1 MRRREFIGL
10 LGATAALSAP
20 AWGQQRA
27 HPTIGILYNQSPEVE
42 EDFMPAFYRGLSE
55 LGYTAGNNV
64 AFEFSSADGHPERQ
78 PALAADMVRRN
89 VSLIIAQTGIF
100 ALAAKAATQT
110 IPIIFMDGRDP
121 VANGLVTSFNRPG
134 GNVTGVALLATAL
147 TSKRFELLHQLVPSV
162 QTSAMLVGLATNAP
176 YIQDET
182 REVQSAARALGVRVL
197 VLSVPTESDIPAA
210 FATLIEQRAD
220 ALLLSASIGFRKA
233 KARDQVLSLATRHA
247 IPTMF
252 SDSVSVARGALA
264 SYGLDW
270 PEAYRQV
277 GLYAGRI
284 LNGVNPADLPVVQPT
299 KFNLM
304 FNLKTAKALGIEI
317 PPNLIALADQI
328 IE

>member
-1 MRRREFIGL
+1 MQRREFIGL

-27 HPTIGILYNQSPEVE
+27 HPTIGILYNQSPEAE
-42 EDFMPAFYRGLSE
+42 EDFMPAFYRGLFE
-55 LGYTAGNNV
+55 LGYTVGNNV
-64 AFEFSSADGHPERQ
+64 AIEFSSADGHPERQ
-78 PALAADMVRRN
+78 PALAADMVRRD

-100 ALAAKAATQT
+100 AKAAKAATQT

-147 TSKRFELLHQLVPSV
+147 TSKRFELLHQLVPSA

-176 YIQDET
+176 YIEDET

-197 VLSVPTESDIPAA
+197 VISVPTESELPAA
-210 FATLIEQRAD
+210 FATVVEQRAG
-220 ALLLSASIGFRKA
+220 ALLLSASIGFRR
-233 KARDQVLSLATRHA
+233 ARDQVLSLATRHA
-247 IPTMF
+247 IPTVF
-252 SDSVSVARGALA
+252 SDNVSVARGALA

-277 GLYAGRI
+277 GLYAGRV
-284 LNGVNPADLPVVQPT
+284 LNGVNPGDLPVVQPT
-299 KFNLM
+299 KFELM
-304 FNLKTAKALGIEI
+304 FNLKTAKALGLTI
-317 PPNLIALADQI
+317 PESLLATADEVIQ
-328 IE
+328 

>member
-1 MRRREFIGL
+1 
-10 LGATAALSAP
+10 
-20 AWGQQRA
+20 
-27 HPTIGILYNQSPEVE
+27 
-42 EDFMPAFYRGLSE
+42 
-55 LGYTAGNNV
+55 
-64 AFEFSSADGHPERQ
+64 
-78 PALAADMVRRN
+78 
-89 VSLIIAQTGIF
+89 
-100 ALAAKAATQT
+100 
-110 IPIIFMDGRDP
+110 
-121 VANGLVTSFNRPG
+121 
-134 GNVTGVALLATAL
+134 
-147 TSKRFELLHQLVPSV
+147 
-162 QTSAMLVGLATNAP
+162 
-176 YIQDET
+176 
-182 REVQSAARALGVRVL
+182 VQSAARALGVRVL

>member
-27 HPTIGILYNQSPEVE
+27 HPTIGVLYNQTPEAE

-55 LGYTAGNNV
+55 QGYTVGNNV
-64 AFEFSSADGHPERQ
+64 AIEFSSADGHPERQ

-100 ALAAKAATQT
+100 AKAAKAATQT

-134 GNVTGVALLATAL
+134 GNVNGVALLATAL
-147 TSKRFELLHQLVPSV
+147 TSKRFELLHQLVPSA

-182 REVQSAARALGVRVL
+182 RAVEFAARALGVRVL
-197 VLSVPTESDIPAA
+197 VVSVPTESDLPAA
-210 FATLIEQRAD
+210 FATLVEQRAG
-220 ALLLSASIGFRKA
+220 ALLLSASIGFRR
-233 KARDQVLSLATRHA
+233 ARDQVLSLAARHA
-247 IPTMF
+247 MPTVF
-252 SDSVSVARGALA
+252 SDNVSVARGALA

-277 GLYAGRI
+277 GLYAGRV
-284 LNGVNPADLPVVQPT
+284 LNGANPGDLPVVQPT
-299 KFNLM
+299 KFELM
-304 FNLKTAKALGIEI
+304 FNLKTAKVLGLTI
-317 PPNLIALADQI
+317 PETLLATADEVIQ
-328 IE
+328 

>member
-1 MRRREFIGL
+1 MRRREFMGL

-27 HPTIGILYNQSPEVE
+27 NPTIGILYNQTPEAE

-55 LGYTAGNNV
+55 LGYTVGNNV

-78 PALAADMVRRN
+78 PALAADMVRRG
-89 VSLIIAQTGIF
+89 VSLIVAQTGIF
-100 ALAAKAATQT
+100 ARAAKAATQT
-110 IPIIFMDGRDP
+110 IPIIFMDGGDP

-134 GNVTGVALLATAL
+134 GNLTGVALLATAL
-147 TSKRFELLHQLVPSV
+147 TSKRFELLHQLVPSA
-162 QTSAMLVGLATNAP
+162 QTSAMLVGLAANAQ

-197 VLSVPTESDIPAA
+197 VLSVPTESELPAA
-210 FATLIEQRAD
+210 FATIIEQRAS
-220 ALLLSASIGFRKA
+220 ALLLSASIGFRR
-233 KARDQVLSLATRHA
+233 ARDQVLSLATRHA
-247 IPTMF
+247 IPTVF

-270 PEAYRQV
+270 PDAYRQV

-284 LNGVNPADLPVVQPT
+284 LNGVSPANLPVVQPT
-299 KFNLM
+299 KFDLV
-304 FNLKTAKALGIEI
+304 FNLKTAKALGVEI